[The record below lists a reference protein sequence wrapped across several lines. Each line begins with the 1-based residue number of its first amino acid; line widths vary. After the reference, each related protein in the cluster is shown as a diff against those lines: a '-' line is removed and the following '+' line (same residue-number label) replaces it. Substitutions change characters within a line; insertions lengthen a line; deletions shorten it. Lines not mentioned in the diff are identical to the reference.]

1 MSFVE
6 RCPLFGVSFSEVL
19 QRIPYSGIF
28 SLVQDFAES
37 LLGPSEMGP
46 FHFRAHTVNHT
57 RISDLARE
65 SCGCWLSL
73 S

>member
-28 SLVQDFAES
+28 SLMQDFAES
-37 LLGPSEMGP
+37 LLGLSEIFVSFSCSHGEP
-46 FHFRAHTVNHT
+46 RPYFRPCT
-57 RISDLARE
+57 RA
-65 SCGCWLSL
+65 
-73 S
+73 